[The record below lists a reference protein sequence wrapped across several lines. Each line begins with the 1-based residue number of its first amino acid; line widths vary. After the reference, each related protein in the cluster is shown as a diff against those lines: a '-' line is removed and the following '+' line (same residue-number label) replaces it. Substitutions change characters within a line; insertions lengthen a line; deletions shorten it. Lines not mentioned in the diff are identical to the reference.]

1 MLSKA
6 RGKRFQLI
14 LIKPSHYDA
23 DGYVV
28 QWLRSTMP
36 SNSLAAVYSL
46 ALGAA
51 TRQVLGP
58 DLPIDVVAI
67 DETNTRVRPR
77 DIVKRIAS
85 NGGLGLI
92 GFVGVQSNE
101 FPRTLD
107 LARRFRAAGVQVMI
121 GGFHVSGCL
130 AMLKETQVDI
140 KVAQELGVSIFAG
153 EAEEG
158 FDEVLQDAAKGEL
171 KPLYNHMKKE
181 LPGIGNVPFPPFL
194 PVDFVNRTVGNVTS
208 FDAGR
213 GCPFQCS
220 FCTIINVQGRKSR
233 YRSPDSIEQ
242 ILRMN
247 WAQGVKRFFITDDN
261 FARNKDWEAIYDRII
276 KLREEDGMD
285 VRFMIQVDTLCHK
298 IPNFI
303 EKSRRAGVTR
313 VFIGLENINPANLIA
328 AKKRQNKITEYR
340 KMLLEWKRVGIMTFA
355 GYILG
360 FENDTPE
367 SIRHDL
373 EIIKK
378 ELPLDALEFFVLT
391 PLPGSEDHKI
401 LYEKNVWMDPDMNKY
416 ELEHVVTAHAKMTRE
431 EWQSAYR
438 SAWDVFYT
446 DEHLETIM
454 RRAHAT
460 GINIRSLMPVLMW
473 FSSAMK
479 IENLHPLQWGIFRV
493 KHRKDRRPGFPI
505 ESPLSFYANYA
516 AETSQEGHEAR
527 AALAASEEHR
537 RQDRGRPELQALS
550 GRGPG
555 SSDRG
560 RRRAYGALHPERDG
574 ARGRKARASRGRAS
588 SHERSCRQWPR
599 RQWAERQW
607 AKRCRD
613 PRRSPS
619 RCRPPRSPPRATARH
634 HPASGISLTRSC
646 PRTRASSIHWSC
658 NPIEGG
664 GYWIARSSRAMT
676 ISWKAAASTSRR
688 APGERNRRP
697 DQLACAMAVGAG
709 RMDSLPRHSEGRTGA
724 DSAPYAG
731 RPSGP

>member
-23 DGYVV
+23 AGYVV

-46 ALGAA
+46 ARGAA
-51 TRQVLGP
+51 ERQVLGP
-58 DLPIDVVAI
+58 DLPIDVIAM

-77 DIVKRIAS
+77 DIAKRIAK
-85 NGGLGLI
+85 NGGFGLVGLI
-92 GFVGVQSNE
+92 GVQSNE
-101 FPRTLD
+101 FPRALD
-107 LARRFRAAGVQVMI
+107 IARPLRAAGVQVMI

-130 AMLKETQVDI
+130 AMLKDTQTDI
-140 KVAQELGVSIFAG
+140 KVAQALGISIFAG

-158 FDEVLQDAAKGEL
+158 LDEVLQDAARGEL
-171 KPLYNHMKKE
+171 RDLYNHMKV
-181 LPGIGNVPFPPFL
+181 LPGIGDVPSPPFL
-194 PVDFVNRTVGNVTS
+194 PVDFVKRTVGNVTS

-360 FENDTPE
+360 FENDTPD

-391 PLPGSEDHKI
+391 PLPGSEDHKV

-416 ELEHVVTAHAKMTRE
+416 ELEHVVTGHAKMTKE
-431 EWQSAYR
+431 EWQGAYR
-438 SAWDVFYT
+438 SAWDIFYT

-473 FSSAMK
+473 FSSAVK
-479 IENLHPLQWGIFRV
+479 IEELHPLQWGIFRV
-493 KHRKDRRPGFPI
+493 KHRKDRRPGLPI
-505 ESPLSFYANYA
+505 ESPLSFYAGYA
-516 AETSQEGHEAR
+516 AETARKAVKLVRRWRHLKSIVAKIEADPHAKSYQDDALIPVGEEDAEHMELYTQSETVR
-527 AALAASEEHR
+527 AAV
-537 RQDRGRPELQALS
+537 Q
-550 GRGPG
+550 
-555 SSDRG
+555 
-560 RRRAYGALHPERDG
+560 
-574 ARGRKARASRGRAS
+574 
-588 SHERSCRQWPR
+588 HERRVAGGPANGHQPKVHAGNGHAGNGHKDSGLGD
-599 RQWAERQW
+599 A
-607 AKRCRD
+607 A
-613 PRRSPS
+613 
-619 RCRPPRSPPRATARH
+619 H
-634 HPASGISLTRSC
+634 HDAGHHDH
-646 PRTRASSIHWSC
+646 AH
-658 NPIEGG
+658 E
-664 GYWIARSSRAMT
+664 
-676 ISWKAAASTSRR
+676 
-688 APGERNRRP
+688 RRP
-697 DQLACAMAVGAG
+697 DI
-709 RMDSLPRHSEGRTGA
+709 
-724 DSAPYAG
+724 APPAA
-731 RPSGP
+731 

>member
-23 DGYVV
+23 AGYVV

-46 ALGAA
+46 ACGAA
-51 TRQVLGP
+51 DRQVLGP
-58 DLPIDVVAI
+58 GLPIDVIAM

-77 DIVKRIAS
+77 DIAKRLAR
-85 NGGLGLI
+85 NGGLGLVGLI
-92 GFVGVQSNE
+92 GVQSNE
-101 FPRTLD
+101 FPRALD
-107 LARRFRAAGVQVMI
+107 IARPLRAAGVQVMI

-130 AMLKETQVDI
+130 AMLKDTQTDI
-140 KVAQELGVSIFAG
+140 KVAQALGISIFAG

-158 FDEVLQDAAKGEL
+158 FDEVLQDAAKCEL
-171 KPLYNHMKKE
+171 RDLYNHMKV
-181 LPGIGNVPFPPFL
+181 LPGIGDVPSPPFL
-194 PVDFVNRTVGNVTS
+194 PVDFVKRTVGNVTS

-360 FENDTPE
+360 FENDTPD

-391 PLPGSEDHKI
+391 PLPGSEDHKV

-416 ELEHVVTAHAKMTRE
+416 ELEHVVTGHAKMTKE
-431 EWQSAYR
+431 EWQGAYR
-438 SAWDVFYT
+438 SAWDIFYT
-446 DEHLETIM
+446 DKHLETIM

-473 FSSAMK
+473 FSSAVK
-479 IENLHPLQWGIFRV
+479 IEELHPLQWGIFRV
-493 KHRKDRRPGFPI
+493 KHRKDRRPGMPI
-505 ESPLSFYANYA
+505 ESPLSFYAGYA
-516 AETSQEGHEAR
+516 AETARKAVKLVRRWRHLKSIVAKIEADPNSKLYQDEALVPVTEEDAEHMELYTQSETVR
-527 AALAASEEHR
+527 AAVQHERRVAGGPANGHQPKVQAGNGHAANGHAGNGHK
-537 RQDRGRPELQALS
+537 DNGLGDATPHDA
-550 GRGPG
+550 GHH
-555 SSDRG
+555 D
-560 RRRAYGALHPERDG
+560 H
-574 ARGRKARASRGRAS
+574 
-588 SHERSCRQWPR
+588 SHER
-599 RQWAERQW
+599 
-607 AKRCRD
+607 
-613 PRRSPS
+613 
-619 RCRPPRSPPRATARH
+619 
-634 HPASGISLTRSC
+634 
-646 PRTRASSIHWSC
+646 
-658 NPIEGG
+658 
-664 GYWIARSSRAMT
+664 
-676 ISWKAAASTSRR
+676 
-688 APGERNRRP
+688 RP
-697 DQLACAMAVGAG
+697 DI
-709 RMDSLPRHSEGRTGA
+709 
-724 DSAPYAG
+724 APPAA
-731 RPSGP
+731 

>member
-23 DGYVV
+23 AGYVV

-46 ALGAA
+46 ARGAA
-51 TRQVLGP
+51 ERQVLGP
-58 DLPIDVVAI
+58 DLPIDVIAM

-77 DIVKRIAS
+77 DIAKRIAK
-85 NGGLGLI
+85 NGGLGLVGLI
-92 GFVGVQSNE
+92 GVQSNE
-101 FPRTLD
+101 FPRALD
-107 LARRFRAAGVQVMI
+107 IARPLRAAGVQVMI

-130 AMLKETQVDI
+130 AMLKDTQTDI
-140 KVAQELGVSIFAG
+140 KVAQALGISIFAG

-158 FDEVLQDAAKGEL
+158 LDEVLQDAARGEL
-171 KPLYNHMKKE
+171 RDLYNHMKV
-181 LPGIGNVPFPPFL
+181 LPGIGDVPSPPFL
-194 PVDFVNRTVGNVTS
+194 PVDFVKRTVGNVTS

-360 FENDTPE
+360 FPNDTPD

-391 PLPGSEDHKI
+391 PLPGSEDHKV

-416 ELEHVVTAHAKMTRE
+416 ELEHVVTGHAKMTRE

-438 SAWDVFYT
+438 SAWDIFYT

-473 FSSAMK
+473 FSSAVK
-479 IENLHPLQWGIFRV
+479 IEELHPLQWGIFRV
-493 KHRKDRRPGFPI
+493 KHRKDRRPGLPI
-505 ESPLSFYANYA
+505 ESPLSFYAGYA
-516 AETSQEGHEAR
+516 AETARKAVKLVRRWRHLKSIVAKIEADPHAKSYQDDALIPVGEEDAEHMELYTQSETVR
-527 AALAASEEHR
+527 AAV
-537 RQDRGRPELQALS
+537 Q
-550 GRGPG
+550 
-555 SSDRG
+555 
-560 RRRAYGALHPERDG
+560 
-574 ARGRKARASRGRAS
+574 
-588 SHERSCRQWPR
+588 HERRVAGGPANGHQPKVHAGNGHAGNGHKDSGLGD
-599 RQWAERQW
+599 A
-607 AKRCRD
+607 A
-613 PRRSPS
+613 
-619 RCRPPRSPPRATARH
+619 H
-634 HPASGISLTRSC
+634 HDAGHHDH
-646 PRTRASSIHWSC
+646 AH
-658 NPIEGG
+658 E
-664 GYWIARSSRAMT
+664 
-676 ISWKAAASTSRR
+676 
-688 APGERNRRP
+688 RRP
-697 DQLACAMAVGAG
+697 DI
-709 RMDSLPRHSEGRTGA
+709 
-724 DSAPYAG
+724 APPA
-731 RPSGP
+731 

>member
-6 RGKRFQLI
+6 PGKRFQLI

-23 DGYVV
+23 DGYIV

-36 SNSLAAVYSL
+36 SNSLAAVYAL
-46 ALGAA
+46 ACGAA
-51 TRQVLGP
+51 ERQVLGP
-58 DLPIDVVAI
+58 DLPIDIIAL

-77 DIVKRIAS
+77 AIAEQIER
-85 NGGLGLI
+85 NGGLGLV

-107 LARRFRAAGVQVMI
+107 LARVFRAAGVQVMI

-130 AMLKETQVDI
+130 AMLNEVQADI
-140 KVAQELGVSIFAG
+140 KLAQELGVSIFAG

-158 FDEVLQDAAKGEL
+158 LDEALQDAAKGEL
-171 KPLYNHMKKE
+171 RPLYNHMKV
-181 LPGIGNVPFPPFL
+181 LPGIGDVPSPPFL
-194 PVDFVNRTVGNVTS
+194 PADFVKRTVGNVTS

-233 YRSPDSIEQ
+233 YRSPDSVEQ
-242 ILRMN
+242 IIRAN

-276 KLREEDGMD
+276 ELREEDGMD

-340 KMLLEWKRVGIMTFA
+340 KMLLDWKRQGIMTFA

-360 FENDTPE
+360 FPNDTPE

-373 EIIKK
+373 EIIKR

-391 PLPGSEDHKI
+391 PLPGSEDHKV
-401 LYEKNVWMDPDMNKY
+401 LFEKGVWMDPDLNKY
-416 ELEHVVTAHAKMTRE
+416 ELEHVVTGHPKMTND
-431 EWQSAYR
+431 EWQRAYR
-438 SAWDVFYT
+438 SAWDIFYT

-454 RRAHAT
+454 RRAAAT

-473 FSSAMK
+473 FSSAVK

-493 KHRKDRRPGFPI
+493 KYRKDRRPGL
-505 ESPLSFYANYA
+505 PLEIA
-516 AETSQEGHEAR
+516 AGLLCALRRRNVAQGGEAC
-527 AALAASEEHR
+527 AALAAPQEHR
-537 RQDRGRPELQALS
+537 PQN
-550 GRGPG
+550 
-555 SSDRG
+555 RG
-560 RRRAYGALHPERDG
+560 RR
-574 ARGRKARASRGRAS
+574 
-588 SHERSCRQWPR
+588 QR
-599 RQWAERQW
+599 RVL
-607 AKRCRD
+607 
-613 PRRSPS
+613 S
-619 RCRPPRSPPRATARH
+619 
-634 HPASGISLTRSC
+634 
-646 PRTRASSIHWSC
+646 
-658 NPIEGG
+658 
-664 GYWIARSSRAMT
+664 
-676 ISWKAAASTSRR
+676 
-688 APGERNRRP
+688 
-697 DQLACAMAVGAG
+697 
-709 RMDSLPRHSEGRTGA
+709 
-724 DSAPYAG
+724 
-731 RPSGP
+731 

>member
-107 LARRFRAAGVQVMI
+107 LARRFRASGLQVMI

-158 FDEVLQDAAKGEL
+158 FDEVLQDAAKGAL

-360 FENDTPE
+360 FPNDTPG

-391 PLPGSEDHKI
+391 PLPGSEDHKV

-416 ELEHVVTAHAKMTRE
+416 ELEHVVTGHAKMTKE
-431 EWQSAYR
+431 EWQGAYR
-438 SAWDVFYT
+438 SAWDIFYT

-473 FSSAMK
+473 FSSAVK
-479 IENLHPLQWGIFRV
+479 IEELHPLQWGIFRV
-493 KHRKDRRPGFPI
+493 KHRKDRRPGLPL
-505 ESPLSFYANYA
+505 ESPLSFYASYA
-516 AETSQEGHEAR
+516 SETARKAVKLARRWRHLKSIVTKIEADPHAKAYQDDALIPVGEEDSEHMELYTQSETVR
-527 AALAASEEHR
+527 AAV
-537 RQDRGRPELQALS
+537 Q
-550 GRGPG
+550 
-555 SSDRG
+555 
-560 RRRAYGALHPERDG
+560 
-574 ARGRKARASRGRAS
+574 
-588 SHERSCRQWPR
+588 HERRVAGGPANGHQPKVH
-599 RQWAERQW
+599 AGNGH
-607 AKRCRD
+607 AGNGHKD
-613 PRRSPS
+613 NGLGD
-619 RCRPPRSPPRATARH
+619 AAH
-634 HPASGISLTRSC
+634 HDAGHHDH
-646 PRTRASSIHWSC
+646 AH
-658 NPIEGG
+658 E
-664 GYWIARSSRAMT
+664 
-676 ISWKAAASTSRR
+676 
-688 APGERNRRP
+688 RRP
-697 DQLACAMAVGAG
+697 DI
-709 RMDSLPRHSEGRTGA
+709 
-724 DSAPYAG
+724 APPAA
-731 RPSGP
+731 

>member
-14 LIKPSHYDA
+14 LIKPSHYDTA
-23 DGYVV
+23 GYVV

-46 ALGAA
+46 ARGAA
-51 TRQVLGP
+51 DRQVLGP
-58 DLPIDVVAI
+58 DLPIDVIAI

-77 DIVKRIAS
+77 DIAKRIAR
-85 NGGLGLI
+85 NGGLGLVGLI
-92 GFVGVQSNE
+92 GVQSNE
-101 FPRTLD
+101 FPRALD
-107 LARRFRAAGVQVMI
+107 IARPLRAAGVQVMI

-130 AMLKETQVDI
+130 AMLKDTQTDI
-140 KVAQELGVSIFAG
+140 KVAQELGISIFAG

-158 FDEVLQDAAKGEL
+158 LDEVLLDAARGEL
-171 KPLYNHMKKE
+171 RPLYNHMKE
-181 LPGIGNVPFPPFL
+181 LPGIGDVPSPPFL
-194 PVDFVNRTVGNVTS
+194 PVDFVKRTVGNVTS

-391 PLPGSEDHKI
+391 PLPGSEDHKV

-416 ELEHVVTAHAKMTRE
+416 ELEHVVTGHAKMTKE
-431 EWQSAYR
+431 EWQGAYR
-438 SAWDVFYT
+438 SAWDIFYT

-473 FSSAMK
+473 FSSAVK
-479 IENLHPLQWGIFRV
+479 IEELHPLQWGIFRV
-493 KHRKDRRPGFPI
+493 KHRKDRRPGLPL
-505 ESPLSFYANYA
+505 ESPLSFYASYA
-516 AETSQEGHEAR
+516 AGDREEGCEAR
-527 AALAASEEHR
+527 AALEASQEHR
-537 RQDRGRPELQALS
+537 RQDRSRPARQVLS
-550 GRGPG
+550 GRRSDPG
-555 SSDRG
+555 RRG

-574 ARGRKARASRGRAS
+574 ARRRASMSAGWQVA
-588 SHERSCRQWPR
+588 PR
-599 RQWAERQW
+599 MVI
-607 AKRCRD
+607 
-613 PRRSPS
+613 S
-619 RCRPPRSPPRATARH
+619 RKSMPVTAM
-634 HPASGISLTRSC
+634 
-646 PRTRASSIHWSC
+646 PRTAIR
-658 NPIEGG
+658 
-664 GYWIARSSRAMT
+664 T
-676 ISWKAAASTSRR
+676 
-688 APGERNRRP
+688 
-697 DQLACAMAVGAG
+697 MA
-709 RMDSLPRHSEGRTGA
+709 
-724 DSAPYAG
+724 
-731 RPSGP
+731 

>member
-23 DGYVV
+23 AGYVV

-46 ALGAA
+46 ARGAA
-51 TRQVLGP
+51 DRQVLGP
-58 DLPIDVVAI
+58 DLPIDVIAM

-77 DIVKRIAS
+77 DIAKRIAR
-85 NGGLGLI
+85 NGGLGLVGLI
-92 GFVGVQSNE
+92 GVQSNE
-101 FPRTLD
+101 FPRALD
-107 LARRFRAAGVQVMI
+107 IARPLRAAGVQVMI

-130 AMLKETQVDI
+130 AMLKDTQTDI
-140 KVAQELGVSIFAG
+140 KVAQELGISIFAG

-158 FDEVLQDAAKGEL
+158 LDEVLQDAARGEL
-171 KPLYNHMKKE
+171 RDLYNHMKV
-181 LPGIGNVPFPPFL
+181 LPGIGDVPSPPFL
-194 PVDFVNRTVGNVTS
+194 PVDFVKRTVGNVTS

-360 FENDTPE
+360 FPNDTPE

-391 PLPGSEDHKI
+391 PLPGSEDHKV

-416 ELEHVVTAHAKMTRE
+416 ELEHVVTGHAKMTKE
-431 EWQSAYR
+431 EWQGAYR
-438 SAWDVFYT
+438 SAWDIFYT

-473 FSSAMK
+473 FSSAVK
-479 IENLHPLQWGIFRV
+479 IEELHPLQWGIFRV
-493 KHRKDRRPGFPI
+493 KHRKDRRPGLPI
-505 ESPLSFYANYA
+505 ESPLSFYASYA
-516 AETSQEGHEAR
+516 AETARKAVKLVRRWRHLKSIVAKIEADPHAKSYQDDALIPVGEEDAEHMELYTQSETVR
-527 AALAASEEHR
+527 AAV
-537 RQDRGRPELQALS
+537 Q
-550 GRGPG
+550 
-555 SSDRG
+555 
-560 RRRAYGALHPERDG
+560 
-574 ARGRKARASRGRAS
+574 
-588 SHERSCRQWPR
+588 HERRVAGGPANGHQPKVHAGNGHA
-599 RQWAERQW
+599 AER
-607 AKRCRD
+607 
-613 PRRSPS
+613 P
-619 RCRPPRSPPRATARH
+619 
-634 HPASGISLTRSC
+634 
-646 PRTRASSIHWSC
+646 
-658 NPIEGG
+658 
-664 GYWIARSSRAMT
+664 
-676 ISWKAAASTSRR
+676 
-688 APGERNRRP
+688 
-697 DQLACAMAVGAG
+697 
-709 RMDSLPRHSEGRTGA
+709 
-724 DSAPYAG
+724 
-731 RPSGP
+731 

>member
-1 MLSKA
+1 
-6 RGKRFQLI
+6 
-14 LIKPSHYDA
+14 
-23 DGYVV
+23 
-28 QWLRSTMP
+28 MP

-107 LARRFRAAGVQVMI
+107 LARRFRAAGLQVMI

-516 AETSQEGHEAR
+516 AETCEEGHEAR

-560 RRRAYGALHPERDG
+560 RRRAHGALHPERDG
-574 ARGRKARASRGRAS
+574 ARGRKARAPRGRAS
-588 SHERSCRQWPR
+588 SHERSCRQWPC

-634 HPASGISLTRSC
+634 HPASGISLTLSC
-646 PRTRASSIHWSC
+646 PRTRASSIHWSRS
-658 NPIEGG
+658 PIEGG
-664 GYWIARSSRAMT
+664 VITGS
-676 ISWKAAASTSRR
+676 
-688 APGERNRRP
+688 PGR
-697 DQLACAMAVGAG
+697 AG
-709 RMDSLPRHSEGRTGA
+709 R
-724 DSAPYAG
+724 
-731 RPSGP
+731 